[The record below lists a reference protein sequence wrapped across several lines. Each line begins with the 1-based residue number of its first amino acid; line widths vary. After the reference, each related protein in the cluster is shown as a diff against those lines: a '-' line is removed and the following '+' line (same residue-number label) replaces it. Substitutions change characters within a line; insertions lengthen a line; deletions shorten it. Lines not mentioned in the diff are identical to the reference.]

1 MKITSAD
8 QIIRDSD
15 NFQVIN
21 EMRMF
26 PVDAP
31 DEGFSGTFFA
41 HMKASNAI
49 NANLELG
56 IKPKE

>member
-1 MKITSAD
+1 
-8 QIIRDSD
+8 
-15 NFQVIN
+15 
-21 EMRMF
+21 MF

-49 NANLELG
+49 NADLELR